1 MNKSLQWKIT
11 IILVVVVGAIWS
23 LFPTYRWYSM
33 DDEQQERLMQ
43 MRDPIVERTL
53 NLGLDLQGGMHLT
66 LEAQIDQA
74 PDDISTRE
82 AVDRALEIIR
92 NRIDQF
98 GVAEPH
104 IVRRGERWIDVQ
116 LPGVDDP
123 ERAIELI
130 GRTARLEFHI
140 VSEEPPPFEDEEVP
154 PGYLVLEGR
163 RGERFLVRE
172 EPELTGASLKDA
184 RVSTGGDFGRPHVAF
199 NLDSD
204 GGRIFERVTEA
215 NIDRRLAI
223 VLDGVV
229 QSAPVIRSRI
239 PGGSGIIEGAFTLE
253 DARDLAM
260 LLRAGALPVPVE
272 IIENR
277 TIGPGLGEDSI
288 RAGVAALALGFIL
301 VLFFMVVYYRMGGL
315 IADIALIMNIL
326 ILLGI
331 MALPGLGFTLTL
343 PGIAGI
349 VLITGMAVDANVL
362 IFERIREELEG
373 GKTPRVAIDAGY
385 KKATSTIL
393 DANITTL
400 VAAAF
405 LFQFGTGPIQG
416 FAVTLFIGISA
427 SMFTAL
433 VVTKAVFDIL
443 AGERKIKELK
453 I

>member
-1 MNKSLQWKIT
+1 MSKALQWKIT
-11 IILVVVVGAIWS
+11 FILVALVASIWS
-23 LFPTYRWYSM
+23 LYPTYRWYSM
-33 DDEQQERLMQ
+33 PQERQ
-43 MRDPIVERTL
+43 EEMREKQDPILDRVL

-66 LEAQIDQA
+66 LEARIDQA
-74 PDDISTRE
+74 PDDISPRE

-92 NRIDQF
+92 NRVDQF

-116 LPGVDDP
+116 LPGVAET
-123 ERAIELI
+123 ERAIELV
-130 GRTARLEFHI
+130 GRTARLEFHL
-140 VSEEPPPFEDEEVP
+140 VSEESPPMEDEEVP
-154 PGYLVLEGR
+154 EGYMVLEGR
-163 RGERFLVRE
+163 DGSRYMVGE
-172 EPELTGASLKDA
+172 EPDLTGASLRDA
-184 RVSTGGDFGRPHVAF
+184 GVSTGGDFGQPHVTF
-199 NLDSD
+199 RLDSE
-204 GGRIFERVTEA
+204 GGRTFERLTEA
-215 NIDRRLAI
+215 NIDRQLAI
-223 VLDGVV
+223 VLDDVV

-239 PGGSGIIEGAFTLE
+239 PGGSGIIEGGFTLQ

-260 LLRAGALPVPVE
+260 LLRAGALPVPVD

-277 TIGPGLGEDSI
+277 TIGPALGAQSI
-288 RAGVAALALGFIL
+288 RAGVTALIAGFIL
-301 VLFFMVVYYRMGGL
+301 VLVFMFIYYKSSGL
-315 IADIALIMNIL
+315 IANLALLLNIL
-326 ILLGI
+326 ILLGV
-331 MALPGLGFTLTL
+331 MALPGLAFTLTL

-362 IFERIREELEG
+362 IFERIREELLS
-373 GKTPRVAIDAGY
+373 GKTSRVAVDAGY

-433 VVTKAVFDIL
+433 VVTKTVFDIISK
-443 AGERKIKELK
+443 GKNIKELK